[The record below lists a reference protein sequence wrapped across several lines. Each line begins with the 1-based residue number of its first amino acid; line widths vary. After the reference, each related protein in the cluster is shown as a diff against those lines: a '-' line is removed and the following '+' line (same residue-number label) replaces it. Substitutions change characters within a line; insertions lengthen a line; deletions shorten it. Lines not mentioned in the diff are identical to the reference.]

1 MNLTKI
7 KVNRHKLLNLAEEWF
22 CIFYLIL
29 YSGGILVV
37 ILSDGISEG
46 DGRQAPPG
54 YPLLQL
60 AFLLNY
66 FIAFCLLTWRW
77 KTVLHHLLRAKLI
90 VLLVAFASCSF
101 LWSAQPSE
109 SFSKII
115 SLIGTT
121 LFGTYIATRFSIQK
135 QLKLLLTAFGII
147 VILSFLFA
155 IALPKYGI
163 MGGVHAGAWRG
174 IYNHKNNFA
183 QMLVLAA
190 LVFLCNLFQKHIN
203 FKHVAVPAL
212 GFFTSLL
219 LLLLAR
225 STSGLLISAN
235 VISLFFLI
243 QPLRWRDKVMIPSL
257 SFFSAIAYVTVLTI
271 VVNVETILGWFGKDL
286 SLTGRSDIWPIVI
299 RVIQSRLWLGY
310 GYGGFWGDESSP
322 GGIVWREYGWEAP
335 NAHNGFLDLWAQLG
349 LVGLIL
355 FVILLGQILVKTT
368 LLIRHL
374 EFSACSW
381 LLTYSALTMFTN
393 VTETALMINN
403 SLTWILF
410 TSNAIS
416 VLSFKLPSAPKKA
429 IYSIPNAQSPMMSK
443 KYD

>member
-7 KVNRHKLLNLAEEWF
+7 KVNRQKLLNLAEEWF

-37 ILSDGISEG
+37 ILSDGVSEG
-46 DGRQAPPG
+46 DGRPTPAS

-60 AFLLNY
+60 AFLFNY
-66 FIAFCLLTWRW
+66 FVTFCLLAWRW
-77 KTVLHHLLRAKLI
+77 KATIRSLFRAKLL
-90 VLLVAFASCSF
+90 VLLVGFASFSF

-109 SFSKII
+109 SFTKII
-115 SLIGTT
+115 ALVGTT
-121 LFGTYIATRFSIQK
+121 LFGTYIAVRFPIQK
-135 QLKLLLTAFGII
+135 QLQLLLIAFGII
-147 VILSFLFA
+147 VFLSYVFA

-163 MGGVHAGAWRG
+163 MAGTHAGAWRG

-183 QMLVLAA
+183 QMLVLGA
-190 LVFLCNLFQKHIN
+190 LVFLCNTFRTHIR
-203 FKHVAVPAL
+203 VRSAALPAI
-212 GFFTSLL
+212 GFFASLL
-219 LLLLAR
+219 LLVLSK
-225 STSGLLISAN
+225 STSGLLVCTNIT
-235 VISLFFLI
+235 SLFFLL
-243 QPLRWRDKVMIPSL
+243 QPLRWRDKIMIPSI
-257 SFFSAIAYVTVLTI
+257 SFFSAIAYITVLVV

-355 FVILLGQILVKTT
+355 FVILLCQILVKTT

-381 LLTYSALTMFTN
+381 LLTYSALTVFTN

-416 VLSFKLPSAPKKA
+416 VLSFKLPSASKKT
-429 IYSIPNAQSPMMSK
+429 IYFMPNVQSPIISK